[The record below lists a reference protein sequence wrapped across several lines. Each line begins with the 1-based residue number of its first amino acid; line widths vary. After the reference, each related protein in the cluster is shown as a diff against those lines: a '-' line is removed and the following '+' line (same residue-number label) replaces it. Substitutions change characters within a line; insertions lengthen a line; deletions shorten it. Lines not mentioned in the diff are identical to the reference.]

1 MLGTVGSV
9 ASIWRYP
16 VKSLRGERLDCAEV
30 EAGGIP
36 GDRGRALLV
45 SSGHVRAGKTYRGKE
60 HERLHVLDDFEAAR
74 ISAAERGV
82 ALEAVDGDHFFDA
95 APLSLL
101 VDRWLD
107 GVTRHVG
114 FDVEFTRFRPNVFI
128 HAAAGFDCDETALGG
143 ALLTVGGVR
152 LRVRG
157 PITRCVTITYAP
169 DANSIQSEVLRY
181 IARER
186 NAWMGVYCDVL
197 APGSLAVNDAVSVRP
212 ATAGL

>member
-1 MLGTVGSV
+1 
-9 ASIWRYP
+9 
-16 VKSLRGERLDCAEV
+16 LRGERLDRVEV

-36 GDRGRALLV
+36 GDRGRALFV

-60 HERLHVLDDFEAAR
+60 HERLHVLDDFESAR
-74 ISAAERGV
+74 VSAAERGV
-82 ALEAVDGDHFFDA
+82 SLEAVDGDHFFDA

-107 GVTRHVG
+107 GLSRHLG

-128 HAAAGFDCDETALGG
+128 RAAAGFNSDETALSG
-143 ALLTVGGVR
+143 ALLTAGGVR

-197 APGSLAVNDAVSVRP
+197 APGSLGVNDAVSVRP
-212 ATAGL
+212 ESAGL